1 MNKKL
6 LLLSGLDKSSRV
18 LVIQFFDPPQFFFHA
33 LHLFI
38 GIMKTWQSNSQ
49 HSCLLHDLK
58 VISFQLKQ
66 EETMMV

>member
-18 LVIQFFDPPQFFFHA
+18 LVIQFLGPPQFFFHA

-38 GIMKTWQSNSQ
+38 GIMKTLQSNSQ
-49 HSCLLHDLK
+49 HSCLMF
-58 VISFQLKQ
+58 IY
-66 EETMMV
+66 T